1 LFAVESQPSLP
12 RNVDFLAWFSEDER
26 QVCEAC
32 GEPSAVSVPEAVAL
46 FCLSCG
52 AVTIDGERLDVDGQL
67 PGLTRWVQKAARVV
81 RDLH

>member
-1 LFAVESQPSLP
+1 
-12 RNVDFLAWFSEDER
+12 VDFLAWFSEDER
-26 QVCEAC
+26 QGCKSCSERSV
-32 GEPSAVSVPEAVAL
+32 VSVPEAVAS

-52 AVTIDGERLDVDGQL
+52 AVTIDGVRLDVDGQL